1 MSTHCGDFV
10 AHNMPTQHTKMQE
23 LHTKCLS
30 ILSGAGTDVVASGC
44 NCSDFVDIALG
55 SSPIIQQLRE
65 KVNALESHA
74 GKRFESLEG
83 RIESLESPEGGAMD
97 SSGFSTPSLTSD
109 DRVQRLL
116 ERVCVCVLA
125 YVCMCAHN

>member
-30 ILSGAGTDVVASGC
+30 VLSGAENDAVVSSC
-44 NCSDFVDIALG
+44 NCSDVVEMALDRN
-55 SSPIIQQLRE
+55 PVIQQLS
-65 KVNALESHA
+65 K
-74 GKRFESLEG
+74 
-83 RIESLESPEGGAMD
+83 IESLEARIKSLEASEGSTTD
-97 SSGFSTPSLTSD
+97 SDGFSLPSLTAD
-109 DRVQRLL
+109 DKVQRLL